1 MSTHAVAQPIPA
13 SRTTRPGRAAGLIG
27 PVLGGLF
34 VAGALSAFPLGADQ
48 PDADASAAEAASYWS
63 SHSGKQL
70 AAAAPFALATAA
82 LIAFGAV
89 LRDWF
94 RAHDPAV
101 GTLASVAFAGIIVA
115 GAGLLTNVAFTV
127 AAADTAG
134 DVSPQVTQTLSTL
147 SIEFGTPIAVGFG
160 LMMIGSGAAAARSRL
175 LPSWMGYLAVL
186 IGLSALT
193 PFDEVA
199 FWTHPLWVLAL
210 CAGTY
215 LRRDVGARQP

>member
-13 SRTTRPGRAAGLIG
+13 SGTRRSRRAAGLIG
-27 PVLGGLF
+27 PALGGLF

-48 PDADASAAEAASYWS
+48 PDADASAAQAASYWS

-70 AAAAPFALATAA
+70 AAAAIFALATAA
-82 LIAFGAV
+82 LIGFGAI
-89 LRDWF
+89 LRDWL
-94 RAHDPAV
+94 RANDAAV
-101 GTLASVAFAGIIVA
+101 GTLANVAFAGIVVA
-115 GAGLLTNVAFTV
+115 AAGLLTNVAFTV

-160 LMMIGSGAAAARSRL
+160 LMMIGSGAASARGRL
-175 LPSWMGYLAVL
+175 LPSWMGWLAVL
-186 IGLSALT
+186 VGCSALT

-199 FWTHPLWVLAL
+199 FWTHPLWILVL
-210 CAGTY
+210 CAAMY
-215 LRRDVGARQP
+215 LRRNAGAERT